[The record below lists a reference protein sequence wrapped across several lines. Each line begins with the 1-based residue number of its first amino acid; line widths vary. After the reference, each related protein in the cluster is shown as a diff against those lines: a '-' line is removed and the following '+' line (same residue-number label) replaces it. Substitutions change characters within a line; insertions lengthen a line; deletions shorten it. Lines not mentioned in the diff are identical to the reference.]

1 MNMENYTQKMRE
13 AIDAA
18 GTNALAE
25 DQPELRDVHV
35 LQALLEQEDGLVPVL
50 LSKLNIDKTP
60 FAEFIQKRVQSLPK
74 VSGEGAQPYMGA
86 TLAKALA
93 KADKIKKTMKDGFV
107 SSEHFL
113 LAVFDTN
120 EEVRTYLETKGAT
133 RQALEQA
140 VGEVRGSNTVQTD
153 TAEGNYQALEKYT
166 KDLTQLAKEEKI
178 DPVIGR
184 DEEIRRIMQI
194 IMRRTKN
201 NPVLIGEAGVGK
213 TAIAEGMARRIVR
226 GDVPESLK
234 HKRLLTLDM
243 GALIAGAKY
252 RGEFEERLKNVVN
265 EVEAAGDSIIL
276 FIDEMHT
283 LVGAGRTDGAMDA
296 ANILK
301 PALARGE
308 LRIIGATTID
318 EYRKHVEKDAA
329 LERRFQPVVVDEPSV
344 TDTIS
349 ILRGLREKY
358 EIHHG
363 INISDDAIVE
373 AAKLSHRYITDRQ
386 LPDKAIDLVDEAA
399 SRLKL
404 ESESMPEHIDTLDRE
419 LMRLEIERTG
429 LKRESKNKEA
439 KEKLKE
445 LDEQIASVRERLSA
459 MKSQW
464 QQERDRVGS
473 LNRIKE
479 ELEQLRIAETD
490 AERDGNLQRAAELR
504 YGEIPEKEKELA
516 QAEERLAG
524 ETGRLTRDEI
534 SGEDIERIVSR
545 WTGIPMMRLQQSER
559 EKLLNMEAVLKDQI
573 VGQEEA
579 MTLVAEAIRRNRS
592 GLEDETRPVG
602 SFLFLG
608 PTGVGKTEMA
618 KGLARFLFDD
628 ERMMT
633 RLDMSEYMEQHAVA
647 KLIGAPPGYV
657 GYDEGGYLT
666 EAVRRKPY
674 SVVLLDEIEKAH
686 PDVSNILLQILDD
699 GRLTDAKGRT
709 VDFTNTIL
717 IMTSN
722 LGSDLIH
729 KHYREGGDEDTLK
742 ANLNGVLQGYFR
754 PELLNRLDGTVH
766 FHALD
771 RSHIDAIFDIQL
783 EGLKARLNAKGIAIE
798 VSDRLKAAICEE
810 GFDPA
815 FGARPLRRVIQKKIS
830 NVIADG
836 LLRGTIEEGQTVTL
850 DVDKDRV
857 AVRAA

>member
-120 EEVRTYLETKGAT
+120 EEVRTYLETKGAP

-850 DVDKDRV
+850 DVDKDSV

>member
-120 EEVRTYLETKGAT
+120 EEVRTYLETKGAD

-783 EGLKARLNAKGIAIE
+783 EGLKERLNAKGIAIE

-850 DVDKDRV
+850 DVDKDSV

>member
-60 FAEFIQKRVQSLPK
+60 FAEFIQKGVQSLPK

-120 EEVRTYLETKGAT
+120 EEVRTYLETKGAD

-265 EVEAAGDSIIL
+265 EVETAGDSIIL

-783 EGLKARLNAKGIAIE
+783 EGLKERLNAKGIAIE

-850 DVDKDRV
+850 DVDKDSV